1 MPGTIALP
9 VSRDAPRMQVRPMA
23 LRRKMMTGE
32 LDRKPVVVVS
42 CKVFEG
48 SLRRW
53 LSDTPATFLDYA
65 LHDVSKKLTAALQA
79 ALDQITE
86 PSLVIMGYGLCGNGL
101 NGLKAGMHTLV
112 IPRVDDCIALF
123 LGSRAAYQAEFA
135 KTPGTYYLS
144 KGWLEA
150 AVDPMASYKKY
161 VNKYGQEQAD
171 YIFDTM
177 YHNYKRLAFVA
188 QSQEDLDLYGPRAR
202 VVGEFCRTRLG
213 MDYEEIV
220 GSDGY
225 LHALALSPER
235 LDQLGPE
242 FLVIPPGGV
251 VKQMMFM

>member
-1 MPGTIALP
+1 MTEQP
-9 VSRDAPRMQVRPMA
+9 DRM
-23 LRRKMMTGE
+23 
-32 LDRKPVVVVS
+32 PVVVVA

-48 SLRRW
+48 SLRQW
-53 LSDTPATFLDYA
+53 LGDTPATFLDYA

-101 NGLKAGMHTLV
+101 HGLKAGVHTLV

-123 LGSRAAYQAEFA
+123 LGSRAAYQAQFA

-150 AVDPMASYKKY
+150 AVDPLASYEKY

-188 QSQEDLDLYGPRAR
+188 QSQEDLDQYGPRPR
-202 VVGEFCRTRLG
+202 
-213 MDYEEIV
+213 
-220 GSDGY
+220 DGGRI
-225 LHALALSPER
+225 L
-235 LDQLGPE
+235 
-242 FLVIPPGGV
+242 PGAFGHDL
-251 VKQMMFM
+251 